1 MADGQH
7 IEVAKAYVTIVPSM
21 EGSQKTIA
29 TEMGA
34 VVEPAAKET
43 GEKSGKHFGES
54 LAKGLKATTAVIGAA
69 MATATA
75 AAVGT
80 GKAFVSAANDVA
92 SYGDN
97 IAKSSAK
104 MNMSAQGYQEWSFI
118 LERSGASIEGMKTSM
133 LKLTKAAESGDK
145 TFQQL
150 GISQDQLK
158 NMSPEETW
166 NATIAA
172 LQKVKDEGQRTALAN
187 KLLGKGATE
196 LAPLFNTTAEET
208 EKMRQQVHELGGVM
222 SDEAVNAAA
231 KYQDEMTNMQT
242 ALTGVKNNMMSQFLP
257 GISSVMSG
265 LSKVFSGNGG
275 VEEIRQGLQSVI
287 QNITQMAPQFFKLA
301 SVLITELMNGFAPML
316 PQLVT
321 SIFGFLQT
329 GLMTLVTM
337 IPQLMPVI
345 TQGIQG
351 IASALLTCLPVL
363 IQALIDMVSQ
373 LVTWLA
379 SGDNVKTFVDG
390 ILKLVSTLASSLSD
404 VLPVLIPAIVNII
417 GQIAAS
423 LTDPKNVKMIINAVL
438 TIIGAIV
445 VALVKALPEIGKTIV
460 RSTANILST
469 LKQWGG
475 TVISWIGTHISNI
488 WNKVATWFT
497 SMPGK
502 IAEKLATIWSKIS
515 SWFSGLPS
523 KISGAFQAT
532 LNKMSNL
539 GKQLVEG
546 IAKGLK
552 VDVLVKKVKSMG
564 ESVTKAI
571 KKVFGIHSPSKV
583 WRDQVGAN
591 LAKGLS
597 LGFTDEMDDVKGDML
612 DSMGGLTASASIS
625 AYGAGEPL
633 GAGTSN
639 TYNGGAVTI
648 NVYAAQGQNV
658 NDLANAIA
666 LKLQDMTAR
675 RGAVYA

>member
-7 IEVAKAYVTIVPSM
+7 IEVAKAYVTIVPSL

-43 GEKSGKHFGES
+43 GEKSGKNFGES

-222 SDEAVNAAA
+222 SDEAVNSAA

-287 QNITQMAPQFFKLA
+287 QNITQMAPQFFQLA

-390 ILKLVSTLASSLSD
+390 IFQLISTLASSLAD

-423 LTDPKNVKMIINAVL
+423 LTDPKNIKMIVQAAL
-438 TIIGAIV
+438 TIVGAVV
-445 VALVKALPEIGKTIV
+445 VALVKALPEIGGVIVKLGANLLGLLKELGGSILQRIGPWFTQTIGKIGGFIGDV
-460 RSTANILST
+460 IKKIGELPGKAISIGKDLIAGL
-469 LKQWGG
+469 WGG
-475 TVISWIGTHISNI
+475 ISD
-488 WNKVATWFT
+488 
-497 SMPGK
+497 K
-502 IAEKLATIWSKIS
+502 IDW
-515 SWFSGLPS
+515 
-523 KISGAFQAT
+523 
-532 LNKMSNL
+532 
-539 GKQLVEG
+539 
-546 IAKGLK
+546 
-552 VDVLVKKVKSMG
+552 VKKKIKGMG
-564 ESVTKAI
+564 ESITKAI
-571 KKVFGIHSPSKV
+571 KGVFGIHSPSKI
-583 WRDQVGAN
+583 WREQIGQN
-591 LAKGLS
+591 LGLS
-597 LGFTDEMDDVKGDML
+597 IGLGFGDVADDVKKDMI
-612 DSMGGLTASASIS
+612 DDMNGLTASMSANVS
-625 AYGAGEPL
+625 AYGSGEPL
-633 GAGTSN
+633 GGTSN

-648 NVYAAQGQNV
+648 NVYGAQGQNV

>member
-222 SDEAVNAAA
+222 SDEAVNSAA

-287 QNITQMAPQFFKLA
+287 QNITQMAPQFFQLA

-351 IASALLTCLPVL
+351 LASALLTCLPVL

-390 ILKLVSTLASSLSD
+390 IFQLVSTLASSLAD

-423 LTDPKNVKMIINAVL
+423 LTDPKNIKMIVQAAL
-438 TIIGAIV
+438 TIVGAVV
-445 VALVKALPEIGKTIV
+445 VALVKALPEIGGVIV
-460 RSTANILST
+460 KLGANLLGLLKELGGSIL
-469 LKQWGG
+469 QR
-475 TVISWIGTHISNI
+475 IGP
-488 WNKVATWFT
+488 WFT
-497 SMPGK
+497 QTIGKIGGFIGDVIKKIGELPGK
-502 IAEKLATIWSKIS
+502 AISIGKDLIAGLWSGISDKID
-515 SWFSGLPS
+515 W
-523 KISGAFQAT
+523 
-532 LNKMSNL
+532 
-539 GKQLVEG
+539 
-546 IAKGLK
+546 
-552 VDVLVKKVKSMG
+552 VKKKIKGMG
-564 ESVTKAI
+564 ESITKAI
-571 KKVFGIHSPSKV
+571 KGVFGIHSPSKI
-583 WRDQVGAN
+583 WREQIGQN
-591 LAKGLS
+591 LGLS
-597 LGFTDEMDDVKGDML
+597 IGLGFGDVADDVKKDMI
-612 DSMGGLTASASIS
+612 DDMNGLTASMSANVS
-625 AYGAGEPL
+625 AYGSGEPL
-633 GAGTSN
+633 GGTSN

-648 NVYAAQGQNV
+648 NVYGAQGQNV

>member
-7 IEVAKAYVTIVPSM
+7 IEVAKCYITVIPSL

-222 SDEAVNAAA
+222 SDEAVNSAA

-287 QNITQMAPQFFKLA
+287 QNITQMAPQFFQLA

-390 ILKLVSTLASSLSD
+390 IFQLISTLASSLAD

-423 LTDPKNVKMIINAVL
+423 LTDPKNIKMIVQAAL
-438 TIIGAIV
+438 TIVGAVV
-445 VALVKALPEIGKTIV
+445 VALVKALPEIGGVIVKLGANLLGLLKELGGSILQRIGPWFTQTIGKIGGFIGDV
-460 RSTANILST
+460 IKKIGELPGKAISIGKDLIAGL
-469 LKQWGG
+469 WGG
-475 TVISWIGTHISNI
+475 ISD
-488 WNKVATWFT
+488 
-497 SMPGK
+497 K
-502 IAEKLATIWSKIS
+502 IDW
-515 SWFSGLPS
+515 
-523 KISGAFQAT
+523 
-532 LNKMSNL
+532 
-539 GKQLVEG
+539 
-546 IAKGLK
+546 
-552 VDVLVKKVKSMG
+552 VKKKIKGMG
-564 ESVTKAI
+564 ESITKAI
-571 KKVFGIHSPSKV
+571 KGVFGIHSPSKI
-583 WRDQVGAN
+583 WREQIGQN
-591 LAKGLS
+591 LGLS
-597 LGFTDEMDDVKGDML
+597 IGLGFGDVADDVKKDMI
-612 DSMGGLTASASIS
+612 DDMNGLTASMSANVS
-625 AYGAGEPL
+625 AYGSGEPL
-633 GAGTSN
+633 GGTSN

-648 NVYAAQGQNV
+648 NVYGAQGQNV

>member
-7 IEVAKAYVTIVPSM
+7 IEVAKCYITVIPSL

-29 TEMGA
+29 SEMGA
-34 VVEPAAKET
+34 VMEPAAKET
-43 GEKSGKHFGES
+43 GEKSGKSFGES

-104 MNMSAQGYQEWSFI
+104 MNMSVQGFQEWSFI

-287 QNITQMAPQFFKLA
+287 QNITQMAPQFFQLA

-390 ILKLVSTLASSLSD
+390 IFQLVSTLASSLAD

-423 LTDPKNVKMIINAVL
+423 LTDPKNIKMIVQAAL
-438 TIIGAIV
+438 TIVGAVV
-445 VALVKALPEIGKTIV
+445 VALVKALPEIGGVIV
-460 RSTANILST
+460 KLGANLLGLLKELGGSIL
-469 LKQWGG
+469 QR
-475 TVISWIGTHISNI
+475 IGP
-488 WNKVATWFT
+488 WFT
-497 SMPGK
+497 QTIGKIGGFIGDVIKKIGELPGK
-502 IAEKLATIWSKIS
+502 AISIGKDLIAGLWSGISDKID
-515 SWFSGLPS
+515 W
-523 KISGAFQAT
+523 
-532 LNKMSNL
+532 
-539 GKQLVEG
+539 
-546 IAKGLK
+546 
-552 VDVLVKKVKSMG
+552 VKKKIKGMG
-564 ESVTKAI
+564 ESITKAI
-571 KKVFGIHSPSKV
+571 KGVFGIHSPSKI
-583 WRDQVGAN
+583 WREQIGQN
-591 LAKGLS
+591 LGLS
-597 LGFTDEMDDVKGDML
+597 IGLGFGDVADDVKKDMI
-612 DSMGGLTASASIS
+612 DDMNGLTASMTANVS
-625 AYGAGEPL
+625 AYGSGEPL
-633 GAGTSN
+633 GGTSN

-648 NVYAAQGQNV
+648 NVYGAQGQNV

>member
-43 GEKSGKHFGES
+43 GEKSGKSFGES

-222 SDEAVNAAA
+222 SDEAVNSAA
-231 KYQDEMTNMQT
+231 KYKDEMTNMQT

-301 SVLITELMNGFAPML
+301 SVLVTELMNGFAPML

-390 ILKLVSTLASSLSD
+390 IFKLVSTLASSLAD

-423 LTDPKNVKMIINAVL
+423 LTDPKNIKMIVQAAL
-438 TIIGAIV
+438 TIVGAVV
-445 VALVKALPEIGKTIV
+445 VALVKALPEIGGVIV
-460 RSTANILST
+460 KLGANLLGLLKELGGSIL
-469 LKQWGG
+469 QR
-475 TVISWIGTHISNI
+475 IGP
-488 WNKVATWFT
+488 WFT
-497 SMPGK
+497 QTVGKIGGFIGDVIKKIGELPGK
-502 IAEKLATIWSKIS
+502 AISIGKDLIAGLWSGISDKID
-515 SWFSGLPS
+515 W
-523 KISGAFQAT
+523 
-532 LNKMSNL
+532 
-539 GKQLVEG
+539 
-546 IAKGLK
+546 
-552 VDVLVKKVKSMG
+552 VKKKIKGMG
-564 ESVTKAI
+564 ESITKAI
-571 KKVFGIHSPSKV
+571 KGVFGIHSPSKI
-583 WRDQVGAN
+583 WREQIGQN
-591 LAKGLS
+591 LGLS
-597 LGFTDEMDDVKGDML
+597 IGLGFGDVADDVKKDMI
-612 DSMGGLTASASIS
+612 DDMNGLTASMSANVS
-625 AYGAGEPL
+625 AYGSGEPL
-633 GAGTSN
+633 GGTSN

-648 NVYAAQGQNV
+648 NVYGAQGQNV